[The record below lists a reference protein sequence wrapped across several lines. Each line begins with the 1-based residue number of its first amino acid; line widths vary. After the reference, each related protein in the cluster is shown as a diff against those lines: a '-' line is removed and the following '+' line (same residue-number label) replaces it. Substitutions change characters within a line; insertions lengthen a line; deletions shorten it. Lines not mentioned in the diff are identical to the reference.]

1 MITVTLG
8 TFLVGLGWAGANV
21 AATAYIADKVETSQR
36 GRAIG
41 VNDSFGATSTIFAS
55 FVTGPLIAFAGLP
68 AAGLVAVLLAV
79 LPFIL
84 RLISGPMKE

>member
-21 AATAYIADKVETSQR
+21 AATAFIADRVTTQER

-41 VNDSFGATSTIFAS
+41 VNDSFAGATTIFAA
-55 FVTGPLIAFAGLP
+55 FVTGPMIGIAGLP
-68 AAGLVAVLLAV
+68 ATGVTAVLLAM
-79 LPFIL
+79 LPFAL
-84 RLISGPMKE
+84 RAFSGPMK